1 MRSRVGLLLGRISSG
16 ALVLFAFLLF
26 SAILH
31 LPREVEHWSVD
42 LVASTLSTQ
51 LSTQVDNIVLV
62 YVTDATLKDKPYVSP
77 IDRGV
82 VADLVVAADRAGAKV
97 IGLDMLLDR
106 FTEKPKDEKL
116 CEIIHNARAKVVV
129 GVIEETPSGRH
140 AESDYFLK
148 NLGTDRQAPQA
159 GHLYFDDM
167 RSWLVV
173 SDHVIRSMAP
183 TLEQN
188 SALLTLGASRSFAE
202 VVASAAGSKFE
213 PRSRRIDWLL
223 KPKDGDEIF
232 KTLPAEFL
240 LRSSNDELTHLISGK
255 IVLIGGGFMDRDRH
269 LTPMSVSRDDFYQG
283 LWIHAQVLAQLLS
296 KRTVL
301 DIDPRVEWPLA
312 TFVFL
317 LAGYLGVR
325 SGGYQ
330 FWLEVGGVLLLFV
343 AGIIAFAG
351 LRIIFPFNLWALAW
365 LSGAAVGH
373 HFGSAHMKSAATNE
387 TDKQG
392 T

>member
-1 MRSRVGLLLGRISSG
+1 
-16 ALVLFAFLLF
+16 
-26 SAILH
+26 
-31 LPREVEHWSVD
+31 
-42 LVASTLSTQ
+42 
-51 LSTQVDNIVLV
+51 VLV
-62 YVTDATLKDKPYVSP
+62 YVTDATLKGKPYVSP

-97 IGLDMLLDR
+97 IGLDVLLDR

-116 CEIIHNARAKVVV
+116 RDIIHNARAKVVV
-129 GVIEETPSGRH
+129 GVIEETPSGPH
-140 AESDYFLK
+140 AQSDYFLK

-159 GHLYFDDM
+159 AHLYFDDQ

-183 TLEQN
+183 KLEQD
-188 SALLTLGASRSFAE
+188 SALLTLGASRPFSEAI
-202 VVASAAGSKFE
+202 ASAAGSEFE

-223 KPKDGDEIF
+223 KPRDGNEIF
-232 KTLPAEFL
+232 KTLPAELL
-240 LRSSNDELTHLISGK
+240 LRSSNDELTRLINGK

-283 LWIHAQVLAQLLS
+283 LWINAQVLAQLLS

-301 DIDPRVEWPLA
+301 DIDPWVEWLLA
-312 TFVFL
+312 AFVFL
-317 LAGYLGVR
+317 LAGYWGVR

-330 FWLEVGGVLLLFV
+330 FWLEVGGVFLLIA
-343 AGIIAFAG
+343 AGILAFAW
-351 LRIIFPFNLWALAW
+351 LRVIFPFNLWALAW

-373 HFGSAHMKSAATNE
+373 HFGGTHLKSARTKE
-387 TDKQG
+387 TEKQL